1 MTTAAKSRRFEQERE
16 VVSACLEQVLHEQRG
31 AAFLARYRELRRLA
45 ATLRGAYRD
54 QDQGRLRRLLA
65 KSSVEE
71 LVETAR
77 ALTLSFWLLNLCEQ
91 RHFATAH
98 GAEERGGLLALF
110 ERLARRGVPRS
121 VVEAALANLRVTLVL
136 TAHPTEAVRWSVH
149 ESLERIDALLDSD
162 ATTGV
167 NDPEL
172 LRELSALWQTEILR
186 HRAPKPLDEVRH
198 VVHTMEHVLVPAMVA
213 LPERLSRAFSA
224 AYSDEPPADLRPLQL
239 GSWVGGDRDGNPL
252 VTARVTEAALGMY
265 RLAMLDRHLAEVP
278 PLIRK
283 LTLSARRAPVSA
295 ALRTS
300 VERDLQTLPSLGP
313 LVEQHNPEEI
323 YRIKL
328 NAIATRLEQSKAEVR
343 EERKAGTLGGFE
355 SAVALRR
362 ELELIAQSLKEHG
375 GERLASGR
383 LARWLRMVDIFG
395 LQLAVLDVRQHQG
408 RHREAREELIV
419 PAEGPIDSLSLDRQQ
434 SFLEELILRDTLPAP
449 VHSEDAAE
457 VMATLRGVLDAQ
469 QRFGPDCVRDLVISD
484 TGSEIPVLELL
495 LLARHAGLVRLG
507 SDRTLESSVDLVPL
521 FESIDALDAALGSM
535 QRLYES
541 EAYRLQLAARGSRQQ
556 IMLGYSD

>member
-1 MTTAAKSRRFEQERE
+1 M
-16 VVSACLEQVLHEQRG
+16 
-31 AAFLARYRELRRLA
+31 
-45 ATLRGAYRD
+45 
-54 QDQGRLRRLLA
+54 
-65 KSSVEE
+65 
-71 LVETAR
+71 
-77 ALTLSFWLLNLCEQ
+77 
-91 RHFATAH
+91 
-98 GAEERGGLLALF
+98 
-110 ERLARRGVPRS
+110 
-121 VVEAALANLRVTLVL
+121 
-136 TAHPTEAVRWSVH
+136 
-149 ESLERIDALLDSD
+149 
-162 ATTGV
+162 
-167 NDPEL
+167 
-172 LRELSALWQTEILR
+172 
-186 HRAPKPLDEVRH
+186 
-198 VVHTMEHVLVPAMVA
+198 PAMVA
-213 LPERLSRAFSA
+213 LPERLSRAFAA

-278 PLIRK
+278 PLIQK

-343 EERKAGTLGGFE
+343 EEQKAGTLGGFE

-362 ELELIAQSLKEHG
+362 ELELIAESLKEHG

-469 QRFGPDCVRDLVISD
+469 QRFGPD
-484 TGSEIPVLELL
+484 
-495 LLARHAGLVRLG
+495 
-507 SDRTLESSVDLVPL
+507 
-521 FESIDALDAALGSM
+521 
-535 QRLYES
+535 
-541 EAYRLQLAARGSRQQ
+541 
-556 IMLGYSD
+556 